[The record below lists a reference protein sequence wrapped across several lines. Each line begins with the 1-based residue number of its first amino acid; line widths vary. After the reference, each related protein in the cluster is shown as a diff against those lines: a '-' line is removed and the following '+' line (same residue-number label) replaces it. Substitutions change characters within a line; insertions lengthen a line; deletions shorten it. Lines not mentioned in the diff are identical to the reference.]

1 MSSTTKQMFEG
12 VGAPVNVDEID
23 RSFDPTLD
31 SCCQREVREMRYFL
45 FGACVCVIRSVV
57 HTMPM
62 CRVLCLVKLQNIA
75 SRYVLF
81 SMQGIDSLR
90 RSFSVV
96 NIYLEFQSYCYCH
109 C

>member
-62 CRVLCLVKLQNIA
+62 CRVLCRVKLPK
-75 SRYVLF
+75 
-81 SMQGIDSLR
+81 
-90 RSFSVV
+90 
-96 NIYLEFQSYCYCH
+96 H
-109 C
+109 CIMVCAVQRAWNC